1 MSQDKIQDRFQ
12 DRNRYNRK
20 YKQRIRTDGFSSGA
34 TFRDGCQPDPQC
46 LNPFQLQVDF
56 AFISSPTNCW
66 LSEEVFRFHPM
77 ILAKFRQAGRQLCES
92 HEGEVWLSSEKGN
105 SYKFFIVGNGSNNT
119 RITSLPGSF
128 ILFGNLVLV
137 YLKSYWLC
145 RVTGSPMPLLLG
157 EQVCVAAQSGRCK
170 EEYQQQ
176 QVLQV

>member
-1 MSQDKIQDRFQ
+1 MSQ
-12 DRNRYNRK
+12 DRNRYNRI
-20 YKQRIRTDGFSSGA
+20 YNQRIRTDGFYSGA

-46 LNPFQLQVDF
+46 LKPFQLQVDF

-137 YLKSYWLC
+137 YLKSY
-145 RVTGSPMPLLLG
+145 
-157 EQVCVAAQSGRCK
+157 
-170 EEYQQQ
+170 
-176 QVLQV
+176 

>member
-1 MSQDKIQDRFQ
+1 MPYIFGKLWHLAIIWAIRKAFQ
-12 DRNRYNRK
+12 FILQGVRILLANHTRISPTSENDSYN
-20 YKQRIRTDGFSSGA
+20 QRIRTDGFSSGA

-46 LNPFQLQVDF
+46 LKPFQLQVDF

-137 YLKSYWLC
+137 YLKSY
-145 RVTGSPMPLLLG
+145 
-157 EQVCVAAQSGRCK
+157 
-170 EEYQQQ
+170 
-176 QVLQV
+176 

>member
-1 MSQDKIQDRFQ
+1 MYQ
-12 DRNRYNRK
+12 DRNWYNRK

-66 LSEEVFRFHPM
+66 LSEKVFRFHPM

-137 YLKSYWLC
+137 DF
-145 RVTGSPMPLLLG
+145 V
-157 EQVCVAAQSGRCK
+157 
-170 EEYQQQ
+170 
-176 QVLQV
+176 VLQGHQCLCYSENKFAWQPSLADARRNINSSRHCESKC

>member
-1 MSQDKIQDRFQ
+1 MSQ
-12 DRNRYNRK
+12 DRNRYNRI
-20 YKQRIRTDGFSSGA
+20 YNQRIRTDGFYSGA

-46 LNPFQLQVDF
+46 LKPFQLQVDF

-137 YLKSYWLC
+137 YWESCWLSH
-145 RVTGSPMPLLLG
+145 VTGSPMPLLLG
-157 EQVCVAAQSGRCK
+157 EQVCVAAESGRCK
-170 EEYQQQ
+170 EEHQQQ
-176 QVLQV
+176 QALQV